1 MDNSYKKLETY
12 IRAKQF
18 VRTIYEFTKRFP
30 DDERFALSTQVRR
43 AAVSVPSN
51 IAEGLSRSTIKEQCH
66 FLDIAF
72 GSLMEVDCQ
81 LEIACDL
88 HYITEKEYNNTYA
101 EINTL
106 GKMLIGLKIHRQNTN
121 KSNRHSMP
129 SNSPSGRPIGSKT
142 AVQ

>member
-12 IRAKQF
+12 IRAKQI
-18 VRTIYEFTKRFP
+18 VRTVYDFTKRFP
-30 DDERFALSTQVRR
+30 DDERFALSSQIRR

-88 HYITEKEYNNTYA
+88 RYITEKEYNSTYT
-101 EINTL
+101 EIKLL
-106 GKMLIGLKIHRQNTN
+106 GKMLIGLKTHRQNIKKTN
-121 KSNRHSMP
+121 RRN
-129 SNSPSGRPIGSKT
+129 

>member
-12 IRAKQF
+12 IKAKQI
-18 VRTIYEFTKRFP
+18 VRIIYDFTKRFP

-51 IAEGLSRSTIKEQCH
+51 IAEGLSRSTLKEQCH

-88 HYITEKEYNNTYA
+88 HYITEEDYNNTYTQ
-101 EINTL
+101 IKTL
-106 GKMLIGLKIHRQNTN
+106 GKMLIGLKNHRQKIN
-121 KSNRHSMP
+121 KSN
-129 SNSPSGRPIGSKT
+129 SPLGRPIGSKT

>member
-12 IRAKQF
+12 IKAKHI
-18 VRTIYEFTKRFP
+18 VRTIYDFTKRFP

-88 HYITEKEYNNTYA
+88 HYITEEDYNNTYTQ
-101 EINTL
+101 IKTL
-106 GKMLIGLKIHRQNTN
+106 GKMLIGLKNHRQNN
-121 KSNRHSMP
+121 KT
-129 SNSPSGRPIGSKT
+129 NSPLGRPIGSKT

>member
-1 MDNSYKKLETY
+1 MDNSYKKLDTY
-12 IRAKQF
+12 IRAKQI
-18 VRTIYEFTKRFP
+18 VRIIYDYTKRFP
-30 DDERFALSTQVRR
+30 DDEKFALSSQVRR

-51 IAEGLSRSTIKEQCH
+51 IAEGLSRTPIKEQCH
-66 FLDIAF
+66 FLDIAY

-88 HYITEKEYNNTYA
+88 HYITEEEYNKTYT
-101 EINTL
+101 EITIL
-106 GKMLIGLKIHRQNTN
+106 GKMLIGLKTHRENVK

-129 SNSPSGRPIGSKT
+129 SNSPLGRPIGGRS